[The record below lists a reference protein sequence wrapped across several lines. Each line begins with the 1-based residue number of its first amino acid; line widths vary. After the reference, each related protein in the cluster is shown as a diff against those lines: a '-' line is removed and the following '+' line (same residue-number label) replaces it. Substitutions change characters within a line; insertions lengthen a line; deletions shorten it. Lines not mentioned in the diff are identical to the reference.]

1 MNSYVKEESQFH
13 RGTLT
18 VKILNKIPHPEF
30 ECMKYVINMYVDQ
43 GEFIYEWELV
53 LYYKKLITMGVFYH
67 Y

>member
-43 GEFIYEWELV
+43 GEFIYE
-53 LYYKKLITMGVFYH
+53 
-67 Y
+67 